1 MSSSILLTLF
11 TGLDEDSNYPSIY
24 VPNGPHDVLLSD
36 SDADLITTRFP
47 PERRARISRDLA
59 RENEILLQQ
68 IEKGKLNFWFKNL
81 FDSAKTTRQEPSG
94 VSTED
99 DKNGNAHN
107 EPQYDSSTEKAQ
119 LSWL

>member
-1 MSSSILLTLF
+1 M
-11 TGLDEDSNYPSIY
+11 
-24 VPNGPHDVLLSD
+24 LLSE

-68 IEKGKLNFWFKNL
+68 IEKGKLDFWFKNL
-81 FDSAKTTRQEPSG
+81 FDSAKATRQGPSG
-94 VSTED
+94 LSADD
-99 DKNGNAHN
+99 DKNGTAHN
-107 EPQYDSSTEKAQ
+107 ETQHDSSTEKAQ